1 MARIT
6 IDDCLDNVD
15 NRFKLVLIASKRTR
29 KLISGECVS
38 DINIGNDKFTVVS
51 LKEISK
57 GKNVI

>member
-29 KLISGECVS
+29 KLISGERVS